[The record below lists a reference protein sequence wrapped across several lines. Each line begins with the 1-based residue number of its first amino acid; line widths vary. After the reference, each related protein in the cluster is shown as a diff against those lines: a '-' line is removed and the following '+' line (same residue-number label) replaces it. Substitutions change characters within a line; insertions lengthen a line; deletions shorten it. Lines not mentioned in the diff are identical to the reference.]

1 MIPVMKAL
9 VVDDEP
15 YMHRLLE
22 YHLRRAGFQLLNA
35 RNGREAVELAQRELP
50 DVIVMDLMMPEMDGL
65 SALKELKQVEAT
77 RSSPVIMITASAQ
90 QVTRQEAEA
99 SGAALFLTKPFS
111 PTQLLLDVRKLVSQA
126 ARHG

>member
-77 RSSPVIMITASAQ
+77 RSIPVIMITASAQ